1 MKVNKQIWAAALSA
15 VLFIGSMST
24 PALAFVDESAAT
36 ADAEET
42 TGTLPE
48 VSIGTEIES
57 GAAEA
62 DDSLFDTSAGEDEP
76 ENNTVFTPDGTG
88 TVMDTA
94 TDADGKEFYTIT
106 TESGAVYYLIIDN
119 ERTESNVY
127 FLNAVTEEDLLP
139 LAEGSGD
146 TTETDIPATV
156 SPTPDTSDTPAD
168 DADTD
173 TEDKAADTKA
183 AANNKSLILIVIAVI
198 AAGAAG
204 YYLKIYKPKHM
215 APSYDED
222 EDDFDDDNYDD
233 DDGYLDDDSDS
244 EDYLY
249 RDEEEDD

>member
-1 MKVNKQIWAAALSA
+1 MKVNKRIWATALAA

-24 PALAFVDESAAT
+24 PALAFVDESAVT

-48 VSIGTEIES
+48 VSIETEIEP
-57 GAAEA
+57 GAAET
-62 DDSLFDTSAGEDEP
+62 DDSLFDTNTGEEEP
-76 ENNTVFTPDGTG
+76 EKNTVFTPDGTG

-106 TESGAVYYLIIDN
+106 TESGAIYYLIIDN

-139 LAEGSGD
+139 LAEGTGD

-156 SPTPDTSDTPAD
+156 TPTPDTSDAPAD
-168 DADTD
+168 DTDTD
-173 TEDKAADTKA
+173 SEDKAADTKTTT
-183 AANNKSLILIVIAVI
+183 NSKSLILIVIAVI

-215 APSYDED
+215 ASYDED
-222 EDDFDDDNYDD
+222 EDDFDDDYDDD
-233 DDGYLDDDSDS
+233 DDGYLEDDSDT
-244 EDYLY
+244 DH
-249 RDEEEDD
+249 